1 MKPIFLQLSNPNL
14 TNNSPNSKTDL
25 KTHRK
30 IFKINY
36 TSKSNQYYKQK
47 YLTNIIT
54 HISLKDF
61 LIQMK
66 SFVTQT
72 FTKQV
77 IKHL

>member
-1 MKPIFLQLSNPNL
+1 MKPTFHQLNHPNL
-14 TNNSPNSKTDL
+14 TNNSLNIKTDL
-25 KTHRK
+25 KTRQK

-36 TSKSNQYYKQK
+36 TSKSNQYYKRK
-47 YLTNIIT
+47 YLTNTIT

-77 IKHL
+77 IKHR

>member
-1 MKPIFLQLSNPNL
+1 MKPIFLQLNHPNL
-14 TNNSPNSKTDL
+14 PNFRPNNKTDL
-25 KTHRK
+25 KTHQM

-47 YLTNIIT
+47 YLTNTIT